1 MSITKVEIFGQSYQ
15 IRGELDEAYVAELA
29 RQVDAKM
36 RAVAEATGLVDTQR
50 IAVLAALAFAD
61 ELNSLREQK
70 RQIEGELR
78 DRAERCINLVDRALQ
93 QSA

>member
-78 DRAERCINLVDRALQ
+78 DRAERCLNLVDRALQ

>member
-1 MSITKVEIFGQSYQ
+1 MGITRVEIFGQSYQ
-15 IRGELDEAYVAELA
+15 IRGELDEAYIAELA

-50 IAVLAALAFAD
+50 IAVLAALAIAD
-61 ELNSLREQK
+61 ELLTLRQ
-70 RQIEGELR
+70 RQQQLEGELR
-78 DRAERCINLVDRALQ
+78 DRAERCINLVERALK

>member
-15 IRGELDEAYVAELA
+15 IRGELDEAYVTELA
-29 RQVDAKM
+29 QQVDAKM

-61 ELNSLREQK
+61 ELNSLRE
-70 RQIEGELR
+70 RQRQVEGELR
-78 DRAERCINLVDRALQ
+78 DRAERCINLVDQALKH
-93 QSA
+93 SA

>member
-15 IRGELDEAYVAELA
+15 IRGELDEFYVAELA
-29 RQVDAKM
+29 RQVDARM

-61 ELNSLREQK
+61 ELNALRE
-70 RQIEGELR
+70 RQQQVESELR
-78 DRAERCINLVDRALQ
+78 DRAERCLNLVDRALQ

>member
-1 MSITKVEIFGQSYQ
+1 VSITRVEIFGQSYQ

-61 ELNSLREQK
+61 ELLTLRQ
-70 RQIEGELR
+70 RQQQLEGELR
-78 DRAERCINLVDRALQ
+78 DRAERCINLVDRALEK
-93 QSA
+93 SA

>member
-61 ELNSLREQK
+61 ELNSLRERQQ
-70 RQIEGELR
+70 QIEGELR
-78 DRAERCINLVDRALQ
+78 DRAERCLNLVDRALQ